1 MDRTRP
7 PHRFRRDRCQ
17 RVNVKILSVRDYDG
31 TMAKRAV
38 RQDYVDQVI
47 EVIADRHE
55 PAVTQAKAL
64 AYRVRRLAHR
74 LETEIK
80 RELAPH
86 GIELW
91 ELELLACLIRTE
103 PEHRLSAGA
112 LMTQLQLTSGA
123 VTNRVA
129 RLERNGW
136 VSRDVDPDDR
146 RSVLVRLTPS
156 GERRALEVFGVKTD
170 AECELLSALS
180 PAAQRRLNDD
190 LRTVLVALEGPG

>member
-1 MDRTRP
+1 MASRP
-7 PHRFRRDRCQ
+7 AQ
-17 RVNVKILSVRDYDG
+17 
-31 TMAKRAV
+31 
-38 RQDYVDQVI
+38 QDYVDRLVG
-47 EVIADRHE
+47 VVADQHGSA
-55 PAVTQAKAL
+55 AVEAKAL

-91 ELELLACLIRTE
+91 ELELLACLIRTA

-123 VTNRVA
+123 VTNRVS

-136 VSRDVDPDDR
+136 VTRDFDPDDR
-146 RSVLVRLTPS
+146 RSVLVSLTPA
-156 GERRALEVFGVKTD
+156 GEKRALEVFGIKTE
-170 AECELLSALS
+170 AENNLLAALS
-180 PAAQRRLNDD
+180 PTTQHRLNND
-190 LRTVLVALEGPG
+190 LRTLLLALEGPA

>member
-1 MDRTRP
+1 MATRP
-7 PHRFRRDRCQ
+7 KH
-17 RVNVKILSVRDYDG
+17 
-31 TMAKRAV
+31 
-38 RQDYVDQVI
+38 QDYVDGMI

-55 PAVTQAKAL
+55 PDVALAKAL
-64 AYRVRRLAHR
+64 AYRARRLAHR

-123 VTNRVA
+123 VTNRVSKM
-129 RLERNGW
+129 ERNGW
-136 VSRDVDPDDR
+136 VARDFDPDDR
-146 RSVLVRLTPS
+146 RSVLVTLTPA
-156 GERRALEVFGVKTD
+156 GEQRAMEVFDVKSET
-170 AECELLSALS
+170 ELTLLSSLG
-180 PAAQRRLNDD
+180 PASQQRLNDD
-190 LRTVLVALEGPG
+190 LRTLLVALEGPR

>member
-1 MDRTRP
+1 MVTRTG
-7 PHRFRRDRCQ
+7 Q
-17 RVNVKILSVRDYDG
+17 
-31 TMAKRAV
+31 
-38 RQDYVDQVI
+38 QDYVDRII
-47 EVIADRHE
+47 EVQANRHE
-55 PAVTQAKAL
+55 PDVVQAKAL

-86 GIELW
+86 GVELW
-91 ELELLACLIRTE
+91 ELELLACLLRTE

-123 VTNRVA
+123 ITNRVS

-136 VSRDVDPDDR
+136 VTRDFDPDDR
-146 RSVLVRLTPS
+146 RSVLITLTPA
-156 GERRALEVFGVKTD
+156 GEKRAFDVFGAKTD
-170 AECELLSALS
+170 AEHALLSALS

-190 LRTVLVALEGPG
+190 LRTLLLALEGPA